1 MIIAF
6 DAAKRKTGWAF
17 RIGNQW
23 ITGIVSPQN
32 TEKLRAVIDL
42 AKSHGATAA
51 VIEDCYCGV
60 NVRTIKALQDAQ
72 TRICVFCE
80 LAGLAVTLV
89 YPATWHSAYG
99 IHGKSVDCK
108 RAAQLIASRL
118 GAPNVTEDEAD
129 AVCLA
134 DYAERIG
141 KQQELVKRGRK

>member
-6 DAAKRKTGWAF
+6 DAAKKKTGWAMK
-17 RIGNQW
+17 IDGQW
-23 ITGIVSPQN
+23 WTGVLSPQD
-32 TEKLRAVIDL
+32 TKKLQYLINWAV
-42 AKSHGATAA
+42 SHGATAA

-60 NVRTIKALQDAQ
+60 NVRTTKALQDAQ
-72 TRICVFCE
+72 TRIRVFCE

-99 IHGKSVDCK
+99 IKGKSADCK
-108 RAAQLIASRL
+108 RAALLIASRL

-141 KQQELVKRGRK
+141 Q